1 MCSTADCGTLWS
13 FELFEGILLAGGRRH
28 GEMVCS
34 MTRFLIIACIG
45 LVVGCSRGGEQL
57 ARWTATCDA
66 CPWRT
71 TGLVKHGVDRAEGD
85 RCPNQ
90 DCRGRLVVRVVD
102 KGTPAVTELIE
113 EPVQDTSFGLE
124 RYTR

>member
-1 MCSTADCGTLWS
+1 MTLVVCGMRRLW
-13 FELFEGILLAGGRRH
+13 
-28 GEMVCS
+28 
-34 MTRFLIIACIG
+34 IIACVG
-45 LVVGCSRGGEQL
+45 LVVGCSRAGEPL
-57 ARWTATCDA
+57 TRWTATCDA
-66 CPWRT
+66 CSWRT

-102 KGTPAVTELIE
+102 KETPAEMDVIE
-113 EPVQDTSFGLE
+113 EPRQESSFGLE

>member
-1 MCSTADCGTLWS
+1 MACGMRRLW
-13 FELFEGILLAGGRRH
+13 IITCVVLA
-28 GEMVCS
+28 
-34 MTRFLIIACIG
+34 
-45 LVVGCSRGGEQL
+45 VGCSRGGERL

-66 CPWRT
+66 CSWRT

-90 DCRGRLVVRVVD
+90 DCRGRLVVRVVGKD
-102 KGTPAVTELIE
+102 APAAMEVIE
-113 EPVQDTSFGLE
+113 EPRPESPFGLE